1 LTRQDTNIVADTV
14 ALAIADHVATIRLNR
29 PEVRNAIDLATAQQL
44 ERALDQCEADS
55 TVRAIVLTGTD
66 RYFSAGMDLKA
77 VSATGER
84 PITAS
89 RGAFGIVEKP
99 PSKPL
104 VAAVEGYALGGG
116 LEIALCADLIVAAAD
131 ARLGLPEVKRGLVA
145 SAGGAIRLPRRVPF
159 AAAMELILTG
169 EPVTAHEALKLGLIN
184 RVTNPGNALAEAI
197 AMARVVAANAP
208 MAVRAAK
215 AIVLESADWTVT
227 EAFRQQKRYTD
238 AVRASDDAREG
249 ASAFVEKRQPQWTGS

>member
-1 LTRQDTNIVADTV
+1 V
-14 ALAIADHVATIRLNR
+14 NR
-29 PEVRNAIDLATAQQL
+29 PEVRNAIDLATAQEL
-44 ERALDQCEADS
+44 ERALDQCETDS
-55 TVRAIVLTGTD
+55 AVRAIVLSGAD
-66 RYFSAGMDLKA
+66 RYFSADMDLKA

-99 PSKPL
+99 PGKPL

-116 LEIALCADLIVAAAD
+116 LEIALCVDLIVAAAD

-145 SAGGAIRLPRRVPF
+145 SAGGVIRLARRVPF

-169 EPVTAHEALKLGLIN
+169 EPIMASKALELGLIN
-184 RVTNPGNALAEAI
+184 RVATPGNALAEAI
-197 AMARVVAANAP
+197 AMARVIAANAP

-215 AIVLESADWTVT
+215 AIVLESADWAARN
-227 EAFRQQKRYTD
+227 AFSEQRKYTD
-238 AVRASDDAREG
+238 PVRASDDAREG
-249 ASAFVEKRQPQWTGS
+249 ASAFVEKRQPQWTDS

>member
-1 LTRQDTNIVADTV
+1 
-14 ALAIADHVATIRLNR
+14 LNR

-55 TVRAIVLTGTD
+55 AVRAIVLSGTD
-66 RYFSAGMDLKA
+66 RFFSAGMDLKA
-77 VSATGER
+77 VNATGER

-99 PSKPL
+99 PGKPL
-104 VAAVEGYALGGG
+104 VAAIEGYALGGG
-116 LEIALCADLIVAAAD
+116 LEIALAADLIVAAAD

-169 EPVTAHEALKLGLIN
+169 EPITAHKALELGLIN
-184 RVTNPGNALAEAI
+184 RVAAPGNAMAEAI
-197 AMARVVAANAP
+197 DIARVIAANAP

-215 AIVLESADWTVT
+215 VIVLDSADWTAAD
-227 EAFRQQKRYTD
+227 AFREQRRYSD
-238 AVRASDDAREG
+238 PVRASRDAREG
-249 ASAFVEKRQPQWTGS
+249 ASAFVEKRQPHWKDT

>member
-1 LTRQDTNIVADTV
+1 
-14 ALAIADHVATIRLNR
+14 LNR
-29 PEVRNAIDLATAQQL
+29 PEVRNAIDLATAQEL

-55 TVRAIVLTGTD
+55 AVRAIVLSGTD
-66 RYFSAGMDLKA
+66 RYFSAGMDLKS

-99 PSKPL
+99 PGKPL

-145 SAGGAIRLPRRVPF
+145 SAGGVIRLPRRVPF

-169 EPVTAHEALKLGLIN
+169 EPIAASKALELGLIN
-184 RVTNPGNALAEAI
+184 RVVTPGNALAEAI
-197 AMARVVAANAP
+197 DMARVIAANAP

-215 AIVLESADWTVT
+215 AIVLESADWAARN
-227 EAFRQQKRYTD
+227 AFSEQRKYTD
-238 AVRASDDAREG
+238 PVRASDDAREG
-249 ASAFVEKRQPQWTGS
+249 ASAFVEKRQPQWTDS

>member
-1 LTRQDTNIVADTV
+1 V
-14 ALAIADHVATIRLNR
+14 NR
-29 PEVRNAIDLATAQQL
+29 PEVRNAIDLATAQEL

-55 TVRAIVLTGTD
+55 AVRAIVLSGAD
-66 RYFSAGMDLKA
+66 RYFSADMDLKA

-99 PSKPL
+99 PGKPL

-116 LEIALCADLIVAAAD
+116 LEIALCVDLIVAAAD

-145 SAGGAIRLPRRVPF
+145 SAGGVIRIPRRVPF

-169 EPVTAHEALKLGLIN
+169 EPIMASKALELGLIN
-184 RVTNPGNALAEAI
+184 RVATPGNALAEAI
-197 AMARVVAANAP
+197 DMARVIAANAP

-215 AIVLESADWTVT
+215 AIVLESADWAARN
-227 EAFRQQKRYTD
+227 AFSEQRKYTD
-238 AVRASDDAREG
+238 PVRASDDAREG
-249 ASAFVEKRQPQWTGS
+249 ASAFVEKRQPQWTDS

>member
-1 LTRQDTNIVADTV
+1 M
-14 ALAIADHVATIRLNR
+14 NR
-29 PEVRNAIDLATAQQL
+29 PEVRNAIDLATAQEL

-55 TVRAIVLTGTD
+55 AVRAIVLSGAD
-66 RYFSAGMDLKA
+66 RYFSADMDLKA

-99 PSKPL
+99 PGKPL

-116 LEIALCADLIVAAAD
+116 LEIALCVDLIVAAAD

-145 SAGGAIRLPRRVPF
+145 SAGGVIRLARRVPF

-169 EPVTAHEALKLGLIN
+169 EPIMASKALELGLIN
-184 RVTNPGNALAEAI
+184 RVATPGNALAEAI
-197 AMARVVAANAP
+197 DMARVIAANAP

-215 AIVLESADWTVT
+215 AIVLESADWAARN
-227 EAFRQQKRYTD
+227 AFSEQRKYTD
-238 AVRASDDAREG
+238 PVRASDDAREG
-249 ASAFVEKRQPQWTGS
+249 ASAFVEKRQPQWTDS